1 MALFIS
7 ASCCFSTP
15 IESEASC
22 EKEKN
27 KSCPQITFGVC
38 VRAHGRERAR
48 VGERLFASGGENED
62 RAPADRA
69 GELGEEEVNGRMS
82 TAREK

>member
-22 EKEKN
+22 EKEKK
-27 KSCPQITFGVC
+27 KSSPNYFGVC

>member
-1 MALFIS
+1 MKVRQAARKKKKKLS
-7 ASCCFSTP
+7 P
-15 IESEASC
+15 
-22 EKEKN
+22 N
-27 KSCPQITFGVC
+27 YFGVC
-38 VRAHGRERAR
+38 VRAHGRERVR

-62 RAPADRA
+62 RPPADRA

>member
-22 EKEKN
+22 EKEK
-27 KSCPQITFGVC
+27 KKVVPKLLWCVC
-38 VRAHGRERAR
+38 ACAWERERVR